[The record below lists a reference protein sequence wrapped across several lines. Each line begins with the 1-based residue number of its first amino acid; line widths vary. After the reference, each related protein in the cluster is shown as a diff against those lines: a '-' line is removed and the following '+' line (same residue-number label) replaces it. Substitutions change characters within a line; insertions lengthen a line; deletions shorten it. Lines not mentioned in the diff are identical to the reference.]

1 MTFMSSPFVTSS
13 LPVYQNAIKNI
24 LFRVATLLIQLSIYK
39 FFSFLAFKSNA
50 YTSFLMFNEDHIQK
64 LLYVLSRGLSRRSL
78 LVLTFAVLFAFGNL
92 YDTLLW
98 ALDSPGYVPKSTL
111 VTASSVTNQ
120 LLANPAYIVFMS
132 EPMQNLSS

>member
-24 LFRVATLLIQLSIYK
+24 LFRLATLLIQLTIYK
-39 FFSFLAFKSNA
+39 LFSFLAFKSNA

-64 LLYVLSRGLSRRSL
+64 LLFVLSRGITRHSL
-78 LVLTFAVLFAFGNL
+78 LVLAFAVFFGFGNL

-98 ALDSPGYVPKSTL
+98 ALYSPGY
-111 VTASSVTNQ
+111 
-120 LLANPAYIVFMS
+120 
-132 EPMQNLSS
+132 